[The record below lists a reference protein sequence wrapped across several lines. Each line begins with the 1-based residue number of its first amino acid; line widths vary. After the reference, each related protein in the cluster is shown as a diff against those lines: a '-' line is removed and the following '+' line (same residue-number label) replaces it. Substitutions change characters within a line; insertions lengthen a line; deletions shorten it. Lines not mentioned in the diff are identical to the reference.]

1 MLKDYDLTISYHL
14 GKVNVV
20 ADALRRKN
28 HENLAMLITSQ
39 LSIIEDMRR
48 MEIKVRKHN
57 SKAILANF
65 RIQPTLIERI
75 KATQLNDPV
84 LQKIQ
89 ANLEVDA
96 TSSFRIHEDGSL

>member
-39 LSIIEDMRR
+39 LSIIEDIRR
-48 MEIKVRKHN
+48 MEIRVRKLN
-57 SKAILANF
+57 SEALLANF
-65 RIQPTLIERI
+65 RIQPTLIKRI
-75 KATQLNDPV
+75 KVAQLNDPA
-84 LQKIQ
+84 L
-89 ANLEVDA
+89 
-96 TSSFRIHEDGSL
+96 